1 MFLDVSLFLLPLLFL
16 LSVSIFLRSIYLL
29 IFASTITLFVN
40 LIWTTLSYFLLV
52 LYFAFFFL
60 TFLLLLL
67 YPQNYGFKSANRFR
81 FLKGVFLKWITI
93 KTRGRVI
100 RKFWRSL
107 FVGTVNV
114 YNAVYSRVRHK
125 PVGKLWH
132 VNKSASRALTSIVQT
147 AFQETLNVHY
157 ERKDLE
163 PVLRARQR
171 RFIVF
176 GTANDESW
184 CRVSVWDYVFHVK
197 NKKEKKN
204 RKTRALRKE
213 RD

>member
-1 MFLDVSLFLLPLLFL
+1 M
-16 LSVSIFLRSIYLL
+16 
-29 IFASTITLFVN
+29 N
-40 LIWTTLSYFLLV
+40 LNRGERAI
-52 LYFAFFFL
+52 
-60 TFLLLLL
+60 
-67 YPQNYGFKSANRFR
+67 QFKV
-81 FLKGVFLKWITI
+81 LKGVFLKWITI
-93 KTRGRVI
+93 QTRGRVI

-114 YNAVYSRVRHK
+114 YNAVYSRVCHK

-132 VNKSASRALTSIVQT
+132 VNKSASRALTSTVQT

-184 CRVSVWDYVFHVK
+184 CRVSVWDYVFHMK
-197 NKKEKKN
+197 NKKKEKNEKLARFEKSVIKVHN
-204 RKTRALRKE
+204 GLSNNILIPSKFFNQNFNKIISLGRSRRVFGDFDPITPRLFMISLKRCLKRFGVIKSTHFFI
-213 RD
+213 

>member
-1 MFLDVSLFLLPLLFL
+1 MD
-16 LSVSIFLRSIYLL
+16 
-29 IFASTITLFVN
+29 
-40 LIWTTLSYFLLV
+40 
-52 LYFAFFFL
+52 
-60 TFLLLLL
+60 
-67 YPQNYGFKSANRFR
+67 FKSGHHASQIWRVFVLHESR
-81 FLKGVFLKWITI
+81 LKHAD
-93 KTRGRVI
+93 

-157 ERKDLE
+157 ERKDLG

-184 CRVSVWDYVFHVK
+184 CRVSCLGLCFPHEK
-197 NKKEKKN
+197 RKEKKQ

>member
-1 MFLDVSLFLLPLLFL
+1 M
-16 LSVSIFLRSIYLL
+16 IFLNESR
-29 IFASTITLFVN
+29 
-40 LIWTTLSYFLLV
+40 
-52 LYFAFFFL
+52 
-60 TFLLLLL
+60 
-67 YPQNYGFKSANRFR
+67 
-81 FLKGVFLKWITI
+81 LKHA
-93 KTRGRVI
+93 GRVI

-147 AFQETLNVHY
+147 VFQETLNVHY
-157 ERKDLE
+157 ERKDLG

-184 CRVSVWDYVFHVK
+184 CRVSVWDYVFHMK
-197 NKKEKKN
+197 NEKK
-204 RKTRALRKE
+204 KTEKLARFEKSVIKVHNGLSNNILIPSKFFNQNFNKIISPGRSRRVFGDFDPITPRLFMISLK
-213 RD
+213 RCLKRFGVIKSTHFFI